1 LTWRCLNS
9 NTGQFHFIFLLS
21 LSHLENHIYLSCNVQ
36 MAGDCMVRFLSPV
49 FVRRP
54 SVPSQAFAP
63 RGAGTWRRVS
73 VSVSKALFCF
83 YCHGSHAVRVRD
95 SAPASVISGCDFSFP
110 RTGFVSRWSFRSQ
123 ARHARSSIN
132 KAEVFIFFSAPLA
145 LVSVSVSAGLHC

>member
-1 LTWRCLNS
+1 MWDSFILFFFYFCLIQKI
-9 NTGQFHFIFLLS
+9 TFT
-21 LSHLENHIYLSCNVQ
+21 YLCNVQ
-36 MAGDCMVRFLSPV
+36 MAGDCMVRFSLCALDFLSPV

-83 YCHGSHAVRVRD
+83 YRHGSHAVRVRD
-95 SAPASVISGCDFSFP
+95 WAPASVISGCDFSFP